1 MSDIYD
7 MMCEMLPLIQLP
19 IFILIITTVL
29 RIVMNFLT
37 ISPRDIERAK
47 ENERIRKKNKD
58 VEIDND
64 LKKYFNYKE

>member
-1 MSDIYD
+1 
-7 MMCEMLPLIQLP
+7 
-19 IFILIITTVL
+19 
-29 RIVMNFLT
+29 MNFLT